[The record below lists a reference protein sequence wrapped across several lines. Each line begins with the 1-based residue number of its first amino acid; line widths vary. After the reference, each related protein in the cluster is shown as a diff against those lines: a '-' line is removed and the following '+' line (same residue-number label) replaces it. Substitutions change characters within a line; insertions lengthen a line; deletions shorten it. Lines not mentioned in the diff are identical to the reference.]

1 LGTSHAD
8 ADYDFPTMRTLRL
21 SGKDRDSIEQAAGII
36 RAGGLVAFPTETVH
50 GLCGNALD
58 QVAVTKIFI
67 AKERP
72 AWDPLIVH
80 VSSREML

>member
-1 LGTSHAD
+1 
-8 ADYDFPTMRTLRL
+8 
-21 SGKDRDSIEQAAGII
+21 
-36 RAGGLVAFPTETVH
+36 
-50 GLCGNALD
+50 
-58 QVAVTKIFI
+58 VTKIFI